1 MSSSDLAISVR
12 GLGKSYQI
20 DHARTRVPTF
30 RDAVMRRLRHP
41 FRRSRLETFW
51 ALRDVDLE
59 INKGDVVGI
68 IGRNGAGKSTLL
80 KILSRITEPTTGRI
94 DLYGRVGSLLEVG
107 TGFHPELTG
116 RENIFLNGSI
126 LGMRR
131 KEIERQFEAI
141 VDFAEVEKFL
151 DTPVKHYSSGM
162 YVRLAFAVA
171 AHLNPEILVVD
182 EVLAVG
188 DTQFQSKCLGKMG
201 EVARSGRTVLLVS
214 HNVAAVSN
222 LCTRTA
228 VLDGGRVDFSGDTQT
243 GIRRY
248 VALGQATGGGED
260 LSRCRPAWARPL
272 IRSVRTVGEGG
283 QDCHNY
289 MLGCDL
295 LVEMSFDTAGF
306 EPLSQPVMGVVI
318 NHQTAGVVGG
328 INTRMTRFDSGR
340 GPYKSGT
347 FRCRIKDAALLPG
360 NYNLDVWLGDGSA
373 DLDVITGRLAIEL
386 IASDVYKTGV
396 TPIKQLGVIFLKA
409 DWEIDRGDAKKES
422 DSQAVLPTGIG
433 NQAGGEDNRVDSPR
447 ARPRF
452 SVPE

>member
-1 MSSSDLAISVR
+1 MSFSDLAISVR
-12 GLGKSYQI
+12 NLGKSYRI

-30 RDAVMRRLRHP
+30 RDALMNRLRHP
-41 FRRSRLETFW
+41 FRRPRLETFW
-51 ALRDVDLE
+51 ALREVDLD

-131 KEIERQFEAI
+131 REIERQFDAI
-141 VDFAEVEKFL
+141 VSFAEVEKFL

-188 DTQFQSKCLGKMG
+188 DAQFQSKCLGKMG

-222 LCTRTA
+222 LCTRTV
-228 VLDGGRVDFSGDTQT
+228 VLSAGRVDFSGDTQT

-248 VALGQATGGGED
+248 VALGQAGSADVQD
-260 LSRCRPAWARPL
+260 LSSCRPAWAKPL
-272 IRSVRTVGEGG
+272 IQSVRTVDESG
-283 QDCHNY
+283 QDCRNY
-289 MLGCDL
+289 MLGAEI
-295 LVEMSFDTAGF
+295 LVEMSFDTTGF
-306 EPLSQPVMGVVI
+306 DPLRQPVMGVII
-318 NHQTAGVVGG
+318 NHQTAGVVCG
-328 INTRMTRFDSGR
+328 INTRMTRFDPGR
-340 GPYKSGT
+340 GPFTHAT
-347 FRCRIKDAALLPG
+347 FRCRVKDAPLLAG
-360 NYNLDVWLGDGSA
+360 NYNLDIWLGDGTA
-373 DLDVITGRLAIEL
+373 DLDAIAGRLNIE
-386 IASDVYKTGV
+386 IVPSDVYSTGV
-396 TPIKQLGVIFLKA
+396 TPMRNLGVIFVNA
-409 DWEIDRGDAKKES
+409 DWELERGDAISES
-422 DSQAVLPTGIG
+422 AQPVA
-433 NQAGGEDNRVDSPR
+433 R
-447 ARPRF
+447 AP
-452 SVPE
+452 SAC